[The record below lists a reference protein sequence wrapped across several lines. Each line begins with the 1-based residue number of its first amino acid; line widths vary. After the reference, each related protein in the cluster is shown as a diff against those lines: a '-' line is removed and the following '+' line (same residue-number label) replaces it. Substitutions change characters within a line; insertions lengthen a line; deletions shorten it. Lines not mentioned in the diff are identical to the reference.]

1 MDSESVKPPWQ
12 AIEFQSSP
20 FFDNAMIEKFMRV
33 PFDIS
38 WNEMPH
44 KELTEIKEKIAPLET
59 NHKWEV
65 LKKKSNPYE
74 LVYTQ
79 ESSECP
85 PSVAVVKPLS
95 RSYFK
100 MIEMLQVSQFF
111 ERLPKTIQKLRS
123 SHVAEGPGGFIEAF
137 LEKADG
143 NRLKVQKSY
152 AITLK
157 PNSNHVP
164 GWRRSHQFLQ
174 RHPEVKIHYGVD
186 GTGDIYVPENQT
198 SFIQLHESVKAQ
210 LFTGDGGFDFSTD
223 YDNQEKSI
231 YPLLIASSLIGLQV
245 LASEGTLVLKL
256 FDVYSSVTQ
265 YFLRC
270 VTLCFKDWYLYKPV
284 TSRPC
289 NSERYLICRGFRKA
303 HPFVIHQLMTLQTRW
318 RQFQTVPQVDYL
330 EFYTEKEKA
339 YLTAHIQGFASLQT
353 ENLQKTLDLQDTPPS
368 EFQWKEQYNNA
379 LRWCSEFHVASQK
392 PKGFTTS
399 DRKEGSA

>member
-1 MDSESVKPPWQ
+1 MDSETVKPPWQ
-12 AIEFQSSP
+12 ILEFQSSP

-33 PFDIS
+33 SFDIS

-44 KELTEIKEKIAPLET
+44 KELTEMKEKIAPLES

-85 PSVAVVKPLS
+85 TSVAVIKPLS

-111 ERLPKTIQKLRS
+111 ERLPKTLQKLRS

-137 LEKADG
+137 LEKADA
-143 NRLKVQKSY
+143 NRMKVQKSY

-174 RHPEVKIHYGVD
+174 RHQEVKIHYGVD

-198 SFIQLHESVKAQ
+198 SFIQLHETYKAQ

-231 YPLLIASSLIGLQV
+231 YPLLIASALIGLQV
-245 LASEGTLVLKL
+245 LAPEGTLVLKL

-270 VTLCFKDWYLYKPV
+270 VTLCFKDWCLYKPV

-303 HPFVIHQLMTLQTRW
+303 HPFVIHQLMNLQTRW

-330 EFYTEKEKA
+330 EFYSEKEKS
-339 YLTAHIQGFASLQT
+339 YMETHIQSFVTIQT
-353 ENLQKTLDLQDTPPS
+353 ENLQKTLDLQDTPSS
-368 EFQWKEQYNNA
+368 EFQWKEQYSNA

-392 PKGFTTS
+392 PKTC
-399 DRKEGSA
+399 